1 MYLTSYYSA
10 KEQGFTFSPPCHGVF
25 KYFIPSLMAV
35 VALKFKNKNIDPFET
50 HPVNM
55 WAFVISTCIYFLIL
69 GILKELQ
76 NSCANY
82 HQILGH
88 IILISGALSS
98 VSLLS
103 LILPTQLGCL
113 IFIIWA
119 LLPIILVRQSLKH
132 IYRCLTHKIKN
143 VFSYSYEK
151 VNKFVERVR
160 LQQQQLPK

>member
-1 MYLTSYYSA
+1 MFLNSYYSA
-10 KEQGFTFSPPCHGVF
+10 REQGFTFSPPWHGVF
-25 KYFIPSLMAV
+25 KYFVPSLMAV
-35 VALKFKNKNIDPFET
+35 VALKFDSKNIDPFET
-50 HPVNM
+50 HPMNM

-69 GILKELQ
+69 GLLKELQ

-82 HQILGH
+82 DQILGH
-88 IILISGALSS
+88 VLLLSGALSS
-98 VSLLS
+98 VSLVS
-103 LILPTQLGCL
+103 IILPTQLGRL

-119 LLPIILVRQSLKH
+119 LLPIFLVCRSLKH

-160 LQQQQLPK
+160 LQ